1 MSNLFSG
8 SCNFDDDVKLL
19 VEKFSEIFSVDEITE
34 RHHKFADLPLF
45 WPLENVGNI
54 PNRGTFL
61 AGRVQSGTIKKGD
74 KITLL
79 QVFFFALIS
88 LPRLNKEAIFFLI
101 SLRRFS
107 PPIPYSYIV
116 DGVASI
122 CSHFPQSGLA

>member
-19 VEKFSEIFSVDEITE
+19 VEKFGEIFSVDEITE
-34 RHHKFADLPLF
+34 RHHKSQDLPLF

-79 QVFFFALIS
+79 QVFFLLCFDLTA
-88 LPRLNKEAIFFLI
+88 K
-101 SLRRFS
+101 
-107 PPIPYSYIV
+107 V
-116 DGVASI
+116 K
-122 CSHFPQSGLA
+122 